1 MKKKFWS
8 ISFVVCFIPDLIYA
22 VNNTESK
29 TGYAEMLLKT
39 VSYILAIVF
48 IILLAFYGTKFVAKK
63 SQKML
68 KSKYVQ
74 IIDSVNLGVN
84 NRIILAKVS
93 NFIYVI
99 AINNNQTTLI
109 DKIYVEEFLK
119 NQNKDTFDKY
129 LNDYMTKNSKEINN
143 YDLQKKIK
151 EFFKK
156 VNHTNLNTGKEDK
169 ENEEDN

>member
-8 ISFVVCFIPDLIYA
+8 ISFAICIIPDLVYA
-22 VNNTESK
+22 VSAKEGQ
-29 TGYAEMLLKT
+29 TGYAEMILKI
-39 VSYILAIVF
+39 VSYILILVF
-48 IILLAFYGTKFVAKK
+48 IILFAFYGTKFVAKK
-63 SQKML
+63 SQRMF

-74 IIDSVNLGVN
+74 IIDSVNLGLN
-84 NRIILAKVS
+84 NKIILAKIS

-99 AINNNQTTLI
+99 AINNNQTILI

-156 VNHTNLNTGKEDK
+156 VNHTNLNTGKEDEK
-169 ENEEDN
+169 NEEDN